1 MYFNVNLFVWNLK
14 IISLVNSLNL
24 YNEIKNLPSQ
34 YIYIFL
40 NDVIIKENYKYF
52 LFLFIFYFIQKMYF
66 FINKAQI
73 LNKINFMG

>member
-1 MYFNVNLFVWNLK
+1 MFFNVNLFLWNLK
-14 IISLVNSLNL
+14 IIRLVNRLNL

-34 YIYIFL
+34 YIYISL

-66 FINKAQI
+66 CMNKGQ
-73 LNKINFMG
+73 

>member
-1 MYFNVNLFVWNLK
+1 MFFNVNLFLWNLK
-14 IISLVNSLNL
+14 IIRLVNRLNL

-34 YIYIFL
+34 YIYISL

-66 FINKAQI
+66 FMNKGQ
-73 LNKINFMG
+73 